1 MAALT
6 LASGAVCAF
15 LSHLKEGKEVVI
27 SSQEKETPRIE
38 RLLKEGKLAYISKA
52 TLPSEPTNSTQGNQS
67 TVLGG
72 AILSESKDTTTEP
85 ITQEIEQENLQPTP
99 PKHSGGTGG
108 SVGSRE

>member
-1 MAALT
+1 M
-6 LASGAVCAF
+6 
-15 LSHLKEGKEVVI
+15 I

-67 TVLGG
+67 TLLGG
-72 AILSESKDTTTEP
+72 AILSKSKDTTTEP

-99 PKHSGGTGG
+99 KAQ
-108 SVGSRE
+108 RRNRWKCRQ

>member
-1 MAALT
+1 M
-6 LASGAVCAF
+6 
-15 LSHLKEGKEVVI
+15 I